1 MGGRVHPLQEELDQP
16 AHPRFGSNAED
27 RRCAYHM
34 LFLPYSYCS
43 ALTQQCSNAYVHS
56 LQFNEVATVR
66 RGWNV
71 DPPAVA
77 VVFNGWVSKT
87 GSVLG
92 DDVFAPMW
100 PDTENITSFREQYFP
115 TAPNQVKPLAHTM
128 SSSESLCISIAM
140 PFAYLSPTLVP
151 SRVCVNRPQRT
162 VNGGR

>member
-1 MGGRVHPLQEELDQP
+1 MCVSHV
-16 AHPRFGSNAED
+16 
-27 RRCAYHM
+27 
-34 LFLPYSYCS
+34 LFAILLLHCPYTAVFRS
-43 ALTQQCSNAYVHS
+43 YVHS

-77 VVFNGWVSKT
+77 VVFNGWVTKT

-115 TAPNQVKPLAHTM
+115 TALNQVTSLAHAM
-128 SSSESLCISIAM
+128 SSPESLCISIAICL
-140 PFAYLSPTLVP
+140 PLTHVGGALAY
-151 SRVCVNRPQRT
+151 VCVNRPQRMA
-162 VNGGR
+162 NGGR